1 MILTTSTD
9 GCVII
14 VEVDADREMGK
25 GEYQVSDSMMSK
37 NVKSGLF
44 KDISEE
50 TDYDVKIYAY
60 KTDLQGA
67 SNKMSNIINIML
79 LCGYFVA
86 TYVFLMGGYMHF

>member
-1 MILTTSTD
+1 MRIRKGNKMILTTSTD

-50 TDYDVKIYAY
+50 TDYDGKIYAY
-60 KTDLQGA
+60 KTDL
-67 SNKMSNIINIML
+67 
-79 LCGYFVA
+79 
-86 TYVFLMGGYMHF
+86 